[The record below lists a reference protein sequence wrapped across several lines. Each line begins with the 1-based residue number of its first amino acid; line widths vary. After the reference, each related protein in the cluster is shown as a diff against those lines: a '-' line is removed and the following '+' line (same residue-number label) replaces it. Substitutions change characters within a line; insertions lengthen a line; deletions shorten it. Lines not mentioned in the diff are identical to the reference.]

1 MKLQAKKWLTVLGV
15 CVSISLAAVWV
26 SGAALAEEADH
37 YEPGSLDVRIPK
49 AFLPPPQE
57 VEIEVPLE
65 PGDPGYET
73 PAEFAERAKKEREA
87 ATAKKNTT
95 TVGGQV
101 VEGKLPPADMDI
113 SLRNKPFVPA
123 QPRTKKIK
131 KLVPAPSPYKILTYS
146 DFTWLSNASG
156 HYNIALPKA
165 YGADPL
171 KDLPI
176 SGPALLRNVDDAL
189 FMAATVDD
197 PADVQHYKNGKTL
210 PVFTG
215 AIPILNE
222 NRATVQNKIASCTY
236 FNYEMEGTTC
246 LILRADLPADKKI
259 YKLLYVFPESRRY
272 TFLPLSLYSVENFR
286 LE

>member
-15 CVSISLAAVWV
+15 YVSISLAAVWV
-26 SGAALAEEADH
+26 SGTALAEESDH

-65 PGDPGYET
+65 PGAPDYET
-73 PAEFAERAKKEREA
+73 PVEFAERSKKEREA
-87 ATAKKNTT
+87 AAAKKNAAKM
-95 TVGGQV
+95 GGQV

-113 SLRNKPFVPA
+113 SLHKKPFMPA

-131 KLVPAPSPYKILTYS
+131 KLVPVPSPYKILTYS
-146 DFTWLSNASG
+146 DFTWLTNASG

-165 YGADPL
+165 YGVDPL
-171 KDLPI
+171 KDLPLN
-176 SGPALLRNVDDAL
+176 GPALLRNVDDTL
-189 FMAATVDD
+189 FMSATVDD
-197 PADVQHYKNGKTL
+197 PADVQHYKNSKTL

-236 FNYEMEGTTC
+236 FNYEIEGTTC
-246 LILRADLPADKKI
+246 LVLLADLPLDNKT
-259 YKLLYVFPESRRY
+259 YKLLYVFPESKRY
-272 TFLPLSLYSVENFR
+272 TFLSLSLYSVENFR

>member
-1 MKLQAKKWLTVLGV
+1 M
-15 CVSISLAAVWV
+15 
-26 SGAALAEEADH
+26 
-37 YEPGSLDVRIPK
+37 
-49 AFLPPPQE
+49 
-57 VEIEVPLE
+57 
-65 PGDPGYET
+65 
-73 PAEFAERAKKEREA
+73 
-87 ATAKKNTT
+87 
-95 TVGGQV
+95 
-101 VEGKLPPADMDI
+101 
-113 SLRNKPFVPA
+113 
-123 QPRTKKIK
+123 
-131 KLVPAPSPYKILTYS
+131 
-146 DFTWLSNASG
+146 
-156 HYNIALPKA
+156 
-165 YGADPL
+165 
-171 KDLPI
+171 
-176 SGPALLRNVDDAL
+176 
-189 FMAATVDD
+189 DD